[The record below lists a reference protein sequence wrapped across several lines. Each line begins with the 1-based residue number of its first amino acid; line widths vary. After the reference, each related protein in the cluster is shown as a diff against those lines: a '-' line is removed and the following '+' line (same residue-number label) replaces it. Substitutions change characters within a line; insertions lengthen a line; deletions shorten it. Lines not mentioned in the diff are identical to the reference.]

1 MPPGRRNAPE
11 VCLNAMGVNY
21 TWGLKCRPHVQG
33 HRGAGYAAPPNSME
47 AMITAA
53 NHGLDSVEF
62 DVWQLKCGALIVAH
76 GPEYLEA
83 GDIGLRKFTLEELQ
97 EDGEEFSLFS
107 QVVKFCQKKG
117 MRMNIDVKGDDAN
130 VVDEILAQLEFLEAT
145 GLASLSS
152 FEHKI
157 LERARALNSDLRIGV
172 LHDPYSIYSDRPK
185 FIPSKKQPLR
195 KDFATYLARPGDSIN
210 LAVEVITPEI
220 VRECHKKG
228 IRVMAWFST
237 VPQVEDG
244 EENLIQ
250 YERLLRAGVDVICT
264 NRPKLLQEYLDARL
278 YNGFSTTTASS
289 SRATSP
295 IDSPCSLSPAQSPE
309 HLGTPEKASSATSTT
324 DVASNYSY

>member
-11 VCLNAMGVNY
+11 LCFNAMGVNY
-21 TWGLKCRPHVQG
+21 TWGLQGRPHVQG

-53 NHGLDSVEF
+53 EQGLDSVEF

-83 GDIGLRKFTLEELQ
+83 GDIGLRKFTLEELR
-97 EDGEEFSLFS
+97 EDGDEFSLFCD
-107 QVVKFCQKKG
+107 VVKFCQKKN
-117 MRMNIDVKGDDAN
+117 MRMNIDVKGDDAT
-130 VVDEILAQLEFLEAT
+130 VVDEILAQLEYLNAT
-145 GLASLSS
+145 KLACVSS

-157 LERARALNSDLRIGV
+157 LERARALNSNLRIGV
-172 LHDPYSIYSDRPK
+172 LHDPYSIYSDRPN

-195 KDFATYLARPGDSIN
+195 KDYATYLVRPGDSIN
-210 LAVEVITPEI
+210 LAVEVITPDI
-220 VRECHKKG
+220 VKACHKKG
-228 IRVMAWFST
+228 VRVMAWFAT

-264 NRPKLLQEYLDARL
+264 NRPKLLQEYLNARF
-278 YNGFSTTTASS
+278 YNGYASTTACS
-289 SRATSP
+289 SRVVSP
-295 IDSPCSLSPAQSPE
+295 TDSPCSLSPAQSPE
-309 HLGTPEKASSATSTT
+309 KTITPEKASSATDTT
-324 DVASNYSY
+324 DVSSNYSY